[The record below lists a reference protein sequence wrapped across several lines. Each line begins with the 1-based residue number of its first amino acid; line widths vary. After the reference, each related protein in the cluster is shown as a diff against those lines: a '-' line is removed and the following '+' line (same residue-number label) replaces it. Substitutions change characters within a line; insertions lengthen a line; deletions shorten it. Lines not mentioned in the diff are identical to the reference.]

1 MRPSRSVLVLAVV
14 GAFALSACRVG
25 ADPAATVGST
35 DITTARLQADVPL
48 YEFLSA
54 LSGAPCGTPETG
66 ETQTAACT
74 RFTLSNDIREEIVKS
89 YAAAHHLSVSPD
101 KVTGAMSAVTQ
112 NVGGEQALEQQLKQ
126 HGLTRADL
134 VALARRLLL
143 FSEVRTA
150 VTDAQ
155 LTDAQLQQSY
165 QQGIAQFTTVDVRD
179 IVVRS
184 RAEAERLERN
194 VTDANFAALAKKY
207 SIDKQSAANG
217 GDLGSFSEAQ
227 FAQQFDTT
235 FVSAALAL
243 QPGQISQPVKTQ
255 FGWHIIELVSKT
267 VAPFSDVRGQLV
279 SQQSG
284 PVFERWLTDQLDAQH
299 VEVNPRFGRLD
310 PTTGEVVPIR
320 STALGSASASPSA
333 TPSASTAEPSP
344 SP

>member
-1 MRPSRSVLVLAVV
+1 VLAVI

-35 DITTARLQADVPL
+35 DITTARLQQDVPL

-54 LSGAPCGTPETG
+54 LSGAPCGTPATG
-66 ETQTAACT
+66 ETQVAACT

-89 YAAAHHLSVSPD
+89 YAAAHHLAVSED
-101 KVTGAMSAVTQ
+101 KVNGALSAVAQ

-143 FSEVRTA
+143 FSEVQTA
-150 VTDAQ
+150 ITDAKVS
-155 LTDAQLQQSY
+155 DAQLQQSY
-165 QQGIAQFTTVDVRD
+165 QQGIAQFTTVDVRH
-179 IVVRS
+179 ILVKS
-184 RAEAERLERN
+184 RAEAERLERT
-194 VTDANFAALAKKY
+194 VTDANFATLAQKY
-207 SIDKQSAANG
+207 SIDHQSATNG

-243 QPGQISQPVKTQ
+243 RPGQISQPVKTQ

-267 VAPFSDVRGQLV
+267 VAPFSDVRAQLV

-284 PVFERWLTDQLDAQH
+284 PVFERWLIDQLDAQH

-310 PTTGEVVPIR
+310 ASTGEVVPIR
-320 STALGSASASPSA
+320 STAVATASATASV
-333 TPSASTAEPSP
+333 TPSASPAAPTP
-344 SP
+344 